1 MNNKTVSVPFLINK
15 LNQELLLNGTSIDN
29 INEIP
34 QMIANMIKDN
44 HTYVYQQ
51 RVKTP
56 EYQNITHE
64 SQYPDTGDIIV
75 GEVIAINLDIP
86 DEPKLVIDLS
96 DSTRFDSLYY
106 SKISDPVIRVNG
118 YCHDVDDHTIHIDK
132 ITRLTLGPGKIEN
145 DYI

>member
-1 MNNKTVSVPFLINK
+1 MNKTVLVPLLVNP

-29 INEIP
+29 IDEIP
-34 QMIANMIKDN
+34 QMIANMIKNN
-44 HTYVYQQ
+44 HIYVYQQ
-51 RVKTP
+51 RIKAP

-86 DEPKLVIDLS
+86 DEPKIVIDLS
-96 DSTRFDSLYY
+96 DSTKFDSLYY

-118 YCHDVDDHTIHIDK
+118 YCHDINDHTIYIDK
-132 ITRLTLGPGKIEN
+132 ITRLTLGPSKIEN

>member
-1 MNNKTVSVPFLINK
+1 MNKTVLVPLLVNP
-15 LNQELLLNGTSIDN
+15 LNQELLLYGTSIDN
-29 INEIP
+29 IDEIP
-34 QMIANMIKDN
+34 QMIANMIKNN
-44 HTYVYQQ
+44 HIYVYQQ
-51 RVKTP
+51 RIKAP

-86 DEPKLVIDLS
+86 DEPKIVIDLS
-96 DSTRFDSLYY
+96 DSTKFDSLYY

-118 YCHDVDDHTIHIDK
+118 YCHDINDHTIYIDK
-132 ITRLTLGPGKIEN
+132 ITRLTLGPSKIKN

>member
-1 MNNKTVSVPFLINK
+1 MNKTVLVPLLVNS

-29 INEIP
+29 IDEIP

-44 HTYVYQQ
+44 HIYVYQQ
-51 RVKTP
+51 RVKAL

-96 DSTRFDSLYY
+96 DNTRFDSLYY
-106 SKISDPVIRVNG
+106 SKLNDPVIRVNG
-118 YCHDVDDHTIHIDK
+118 YCHNVDDYTIHIDK
-132 ITRLTLGPGKIEN
+132 ITRLTLGSSKIES

>member
-1 MNNKTVSVPFLINK
+1 MDKTVLVPFLINK
-15 LNQELLLNGTSIDN
+15 LNQELLLNGTSIAN
-29 INEIP
+29 IDEIP
-34 QMIANMIKDN
+34 QMIANMINDN
-44 HTYVYQQ
+44 HIYVYQQ
-51 RVKTP
+51 RVKAL

-106 SKISDPVIRVNG
+106 SKLNDPVIRVNG
-118 YCHDVDDHTIHIDK
+118 YCHNVDDYTIHIDK
-132 ITRLTLGPGKIEN
+132 ITRLTLGPSKIES

>member
-1 MNNKTVSVPFLINK
+1 MNKTVLVPLLVNP
-15 LNQELLLNGTSIDN
+15 LNQELLLYGTSIDN
-29 INEIP
+29 IDEIP

-44 HTYVYQQ
+44 HIYVYQQ
-51 RVKTP
+51 RIKAP

-96 DSTRFDSLYY
+96 DSTKFDSLYY

-118 YCHDVDDHTIHIDK
+118 YCHVINDHTIYIDK
-132 ITRLTLGPGKIEN
+132 ITRLTLGPSKIKN

>member
-1 MNNKTVSVPFLINK
+1 MNKTVLVPFLINSF
-15 LNQELLLNGTSIDN
+15 NQELLLNGTSIDN

-44 HTYVYQQ
+44 HIYVYQQ

-118 YCHDVDDHTIHIDK
+118 YCHDINDHTIHIDK
-132 ITRLTLGPGKIEN
+132 ITRLTLGPSIIGN

>member
-1 MNNKTVSVPFLINK
+1 MNKTVLVPLLVNP

-29 INEIP
+29 IDEIP
-34 QMIANMIKDN
+34 QMIANMIKNN
-44 HTYVYQQ
+44 HIYVYQQ
-51 RVKTP
+51 RIKAP

-86 DEPKLVIDLS
+86 DEPKIVIDLS
-96 DSTRFDSLYY
+96 DSTKFDSLYY

-118 YCHDVDDHTIHIDK
+118 YCHDINDHTIYIDK
-132 ITRLTLGPGKIEN
+132 ITRLTLGPSKIES

>member
-1 MNNKTVSVPFLINK
+1 MDKTVLVPFLINK
-15 LNQELLLNGTSIDN
+15 LNQELLLNGTSIAN
-29 INEIP
+29 IDEIP

-44 HTYVYQQ
+44 HIYVYQQ
-51 RVKTP
+51 RVKAL

-96 DSTRFDSLYY
+96 DNTRFDSLYY
-106 SKISDPVIRVNG
+106 SKLNDPVIRVNG
-118 YCHDVDDHTIHIDK
+118 YCHNVDDYTIHIDK
-132 ITRLTLGPGKIEN
+132 ITRLTLGSSKIES

>member
-1 MNNKTVSVPFLINK
+1 MDKTVLVPFLINK

-34 QMIANMIKDN
+34 QMIANMINDN
-44 HTYVYQQ
+44 HIYVYQQ
-51 RVKTP
+51 RVKTL
-56 EYQNITHE
+56 EYQNITLE

-106 SKISDPVIRVNG
+106 SKLNDPVIRVNG
-118 YCHDVDDHTIHIDK
+118 YCHNVDDYTIHIDK
-132 ITRLTLGPGKIEN
+132 ITRLTLGPSIIKS

>member
-1 MNNKTVSVPFLINK
+1 MDKTVLVPFLINK
-15 LNQELLLNGTSIDN
+15 LNQELLLNGTSIAN
-29 INEIP
+29 IDEIP
-34 QMIANMIKDN
+34 QMIANMINDN
-44 HTYVYQQ
+44 HIYVYQQ
-51 RVKTP
+51 RVKTL

-106 SKISDPVIRVNG
+106 SKLNDPVIRVNG

-132 ITRLTLGPGKIEN
+132 ITRLTLGSSKIES